1 LHIIIAVE
9 NCRKNMAET
18 EKIEKLAKGR
28 KKGR

>member
-1 LHIIIAVE
+1 LFAVE